1 MNRDDWS
8 KEIEEELILLIK
20 DWLRQV
26 GKTQSEL
33 CQSLNLPSARMQTLI
48 DFLKKDFISGGIP
61 QIANRLCEIDEFWNG
76 GEGPKLKKN
85 IDNIPNYL
93 RDLID
98 RRWDKTPNTKE
109 SLDGSTKL
117 LRTKLKDLEEEFKN
131 LISIFSKDLKDGT
144 IRNIDPAPIAIIH
157 SAMIIW
163 EEELKNKYNKK
174 NKKII
179 NKNLLNYLEQ
189 VFDAFSC
196 DADIKSNYYN
206 WEGNY
211 ILACFKPIC

>member
-1 MNRDDWS
+1 LKK
-8 KEIEEELILLIK
+8 KEQIE
-20 DWLRQV
+20 
-26 GKTQSEL
+26 SEL
-33 CQSLNLPSARMQTLI
+33 RTIIKNSKKGIFVNLTLTNLIEISRRMYVIYDNFKSGEKFKINNNDENISILNNVL
-48 DFLKKDFISGGIP
+48 KDFK
-61 QIANRLCEIDEFWNG
+61 
-76 GEGPKLKKN
+76 KLNKN

-93 RDLID
+93 KELID
-98 RRWDKTPNTKE
+98 RRWEQIPNTKE

-117 LRTKLKDLEEEFKN
+117 LQTKLQGLEKEFKN
-131 LISIFSKDLKDGT
+131 LISIFSKDLNDET

-206 WEGNY
+206 WHN
-211 ILACFKPIC
+211 FKNMP

>member
-1 MNRDDWS
+1 MRTILKK
-8 KEIEEELILLIK
+8 KEQIE
-20 DWLRQV
+20 
-26 GKTQSEL
+26 SEL
-33 CQSLNLPSARMQTLI
+33 RTIIKNSKKGIFVNLTLTNLIEISRRMYVIYENFKSGEKFKINNNDENISILNNVL
-48 DFLKKDFISGGIP
+48 KDFK
-61 QIANRLCEIDEFWNG
+61 
-76 GEGPKLKKN
+76 KLNKN

-93 RDLID
+93 RELID
-98 RRWDKTPNTKE
+98 RRWEQIPNTKE

-117 LRTKLKDLEEEFKN
+117 LQTKLQELEKEFKN

-144 IRNIDPAPIAIIH
+144 IRNIDPAPMAIIH

-206 WEGNY
+206 WHN
-211 ILACFKPIC
+211 FKNMP

>member
-1 MNRDDWS
+1 M
-8 KEIEEELILLIK
+8 
-20 DWLRQV
+20 
-26 GKTQSEL
+26 
-33 CQSLNLPSARMQTLI
+33 
-48 DFLKKDFISGGIP
+48 
-61 QIANRLCEIDEFWNG
+61 
-76 GEGPKLKKN
+76 
-85 IDNIPNYL
+85 DNIPNYL
-93 RDLID
+93 RELID
-98 RRWDKTPNTKE
+98 RRWEQIPNTKE

-117 LRTKLKDLEEEFKN
+117 LQTKLKDLEEEFKN

-144 IRNIDPAPIAIIH
+144 IRNIDPAPMAIIH

-179 NKNLLNYLEQ
+179 NKNLFNYLKQ

-206 WEGNY
+206 WHN
-211 ILACFKPIC
+211 FKNMP

>member
-1 MNRDDWS
+1 MIRKILKK
-8 KEIEEELILLIK
+8 KEQIE
-20 DWLRQV
+20 
-26 GKTQSEL
+26 SEL
-33 CQSLNLPSARMQTLI
+33 RTIIKNSKKGIFVNLTLTNLIEISRRMYVI
-48 DFLKKDFISGGIP
+48 YDNFKSGEKFEINNNDENISILKNVLKDFK
-61 QIANRLCEIDEFWNG
+61 
-76 GEGPKLKKN
+76 KLNKN

-93 RDLID
+93 KELID
-98 RRWDKTPNTKE
+98 RRWEQIPNTKE

-117 LRTKLKDLEEEFKN
+117 LQTKLQELEKEFKN

-144 IRNIDPAPIAIIH
+144 IRNIDPTPIAIIH

-206 WEGNY
+206 WHN
-211 ILACFKPIC
+211 FKNMS

>member
-1 MNRDDWS
+1 MIRKILKK
-8 KEIEEELILLIK
+8 KEQIE
-20 DWLRQV
+20 
-26 GKTQSEL
+26 SEL
-33 CQSLNLPSARMQTLI
+33 RTIIKNSKKGIFVNLTLTNLIEISRRMYVIYENFKSGEKFEINNNDENISILNNVL
-48 DFLKKDFISGGIP
+48 KDFK
-61 QIANRLCEIDEFWNG
+61 
-76 GEGPKLKKN
+76 KLNKN

-93 RDLID
+93 KELID
-98 RRWDKTPNTKE
+98 RRWEQIPNTKE

-117 LRTKLKDLEEEFKN
+117 LQTKLQELEKEFKN

-206 WEGNY
+206 WHN
-211 ILACFKPIC
+211 FKNMP

>member
-1 MNRDDWS
+1 MRTILKK
-8 KEIEEELILLIK
+8 KEQIE
-20 DWLRQV
+20 
-26 GKTQSEL
+26 SEL
-33 CQSLNLPSARMQTLI
+33 RTIIKNSKKGIFVNLTLTNLIEISRRMYVIYDNFKSGEKFKINNNDENITILNNVL
-48 DFLKKDFISGGIP
+48 KDFK
-61 QIANRLCEIDEFWNG
+61 
-76 GEGPKLKKN
+76 KLNKN

-93 RDLID
+93 KELID
-98 RRWDKTPNTKE
+98 RRWEQIPNTKE

-117 LRTKLKDLEEEFKN
+117 LQTKLQELEKEFKN
-131 LISIFSKDLKDGT
+131 LISIFSKDLKDGS

-206 WEGNY
+206 WHN
-211 ILACFKPIC
+211 FKNMP

>member
-1 MNRDDWS
+1 MKK
-8 KEIEEELILLIK
+8 KEQIE
-20 DWLRQV
+20 
-26 GKTQSEL
+26 SEL
-33 CQSLNLPSARMQTLI
+33 RKIIKNSKKGIFVNLTLTNLIEISRRMYVIYDNFKSGEKFKINNNDENISILNNVL
-48 DFLKKDFISGGIP
+48 KDFK
-61 QIANRLCEIDEFWNG
+61 
-76 GEGPKLKKN
+76 KLNKN

-93 RDLID
+93 RELID
-98 RRWDKTPNTKE
+98 RRWEQIPNTKE

-117 LRTKLKDLEEEFKN
+117 LQTKLQGLEKEFKN
-131 LISIFSKDLKDGT
+131 LISIFSKDLNDET

-206 WEGNY
+206 WHN
-211 ILACFKPIC
+211 FKNMP